1 MKVKWTINQ
10 KRDGKALPSNKVDFF
25 YGYGEYFENGDT
37 TVPEQKSYV
46 ADDGYMG
53 LISEEKLLLAGE
65 QL

>member
-37 TVPEQKSYV
+37 IVPEQKSYV

-53 LISEEKLLLAGE
+53 LISE
-65 QL
+65 